1 MKIRKPALFFSA
13 IFAASAVF
21 AEIVMPRIFSDNM
34 MFQRDMP
41 LKIWGKADAGAR
53 VGVEFK
59 DQKKWSRLPET
70 VLGALNWLR

>member
-1 MKIRKPALFFSA
+1 MKIRKPALFFGD
-13 IFAASAVF
+13 FAASAVF

-59 DQKKWSRLPET
+59 DQRKMVKAWRQFLEH
-70 VLGALNWLR
+70 